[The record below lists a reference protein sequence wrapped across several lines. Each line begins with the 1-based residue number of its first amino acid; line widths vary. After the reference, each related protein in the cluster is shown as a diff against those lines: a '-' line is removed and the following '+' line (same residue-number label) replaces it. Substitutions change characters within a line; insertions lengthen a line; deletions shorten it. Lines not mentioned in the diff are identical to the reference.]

1 MTTDKF
7 LETKTLKLKDPFEGY
22 VIPYAHLKTLLDEYA
37 KIKVNELIKDDVIKS
52 VCTKKLSPEEMA
64 TKRLELVRGKN
75 IELWVDGEQTDYWK
89 EVYSLGVN
97 DERNNTFNSNE
108 KN

>member
-1 MTTDKF
+1 METENKTQDSTLFNEILQIVKKLDLEESTGDSYDHRSIARELENLFIDK
-7 LETKTLKLKDPFEGY
+7 T
-22 VIPYAHLKTLLDEYA
+22 
-37 KIKVNELIKDDVIKS
+37 
-52 VCTKKLSPEEMA
+52 TKKLSPEEMA

-75 IELWVDGEQTDYWK
+75 IELWIDGEQTDYWK

>member
-1 MTTDKF
+1 
-7 LETKTLKLKDPFEGY
+7 
-22 VIPYAHLKTLLDEYA
+22 
-37 KIKVNELIKDDVIKS
+37 
-52 VCTKKLSPEEMA
+52 MA

-97 DERNNTFNSNE
+97 DERNNTFNYNE

>member
-1 MTTDKF
+1 METENKTKDNTLFNEILDIVKKLDLKESTGDSYDHRSIARELENHFIDK
-7 LETKTLKLKDPFEGY
+7 
-22 VIPYAHLKTLLDEYA
+22 A
-37 KIKVNELIKDDVIKS
+37 N
-52 VCTKKLSPEEMA
+52 KKLSPEEMA

-97 DERNNTFNSNE
+97 DERNNTFNYNE